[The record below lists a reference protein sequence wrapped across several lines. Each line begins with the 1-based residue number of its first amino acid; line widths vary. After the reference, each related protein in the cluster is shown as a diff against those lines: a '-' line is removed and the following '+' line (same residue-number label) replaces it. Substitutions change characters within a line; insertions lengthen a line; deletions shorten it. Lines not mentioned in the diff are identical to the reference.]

1 MYGETETDKK
11 FLYVDDCVDAV
22 LKLFNSDFRD
32 PINIGSDEKVTI
44 NQLISIAGNLAN
56 KEFKKNYQLDKPQG
70 VKGRS
75 SNNDLIK
82 EKLGWTYKYSLK
94 DGIEKTFNWIENIYL
109 NKKND
114 EFIRFTKKNLKV

>member
-82 EKLGWTYKYSLK
+82 ENLAGLINTLLK
-94 DGIEKTFNWIENIYL
+94 ME
-109 NKKND
+109 
-114 EFIRFTKKNLKV
+114 